1 MPLVRV
7 KGKYQVTI
15 PAEIRKELNL
25 KVGDYLEV
33 EARGSSIVL
42 RPKAVIDREKEEA
55 WERLKELLERVH
67 QKIGEVP
74 EEEVERDVLE
84 AIRAIRGEERRL
96 ARHEVESRP

>member
-96 ARHEVESRP
+96 ARQEVESRP